1 MQSIFKHC
9 VNYKGEPITHAY
21 RKWENPGWPQ
31 AFLWN
36 STVSCG
42 FLALSANVCCCDETL
57 EEEGWWFQLQQ
68 LLSVD
73 RWFLQLWTC
82 CCCCSCCLS
91 PWVTLLL
98 SCKSLHRCYLR
109 LYVWLQDG
117 GHAQRVSG
125 QRSNG
130 SCVCEVNS
138 GTWSFPVGKF
148 EAVLQQVHSCE
159 GTLNNLQKKVKTLSA
174 SVFIPFTERVNHQV
188 FLMHRSS

>member
-1 MQSIFKHC
+1 MGKSWLTASVFVKLHSFVWFSC
-9 VNYKGEPITHAY
+9 FVSE
-21 RKWENPGWPQ
+21 RLL
-31 AFLWN
+31 LWRN
-36 STVSCG
+36 VRRRRLVVPAPTAPVSRQMISPALNMLLLLLLLSLTVSY
-42 FLALSANVCCCDETL
+42 
-57 EEEGWWFQLQQ
+57 
-68 LLSVD
+68 
-73 RWFLQLWTC
+73 
-82 CCCCSCCLS
+82 
-91 PWVTLLL
+91 TLLL